1 MYFYEIE
8 LLESPRIFRACTAT
22 YTHYQ
27 NIAIMPNDRF
37 EVAIIRAGNAVY
49 EHEDDSTESIHPMQ
63 TVVIPSNKKVK
74 LYGFNEEMQVHDSIQ
89 VTGRFNFTLYNT
101 DTLKDR
107 QSIKDRVNAGKA
119 ILLPHMFS
127 LGQKYN
133 MALQLSSKVIS
144 FAHFSSPA
152 DHIRAIAAW
161 YELMSFLTETTIEA
175 MDSAP
180 QQFSP
185 GALNYTRDAK
195 IYISENY
202 SKPLQV
208 EVIANHLGISSGYL
222 HAVFKEVTG
231 LSVMDY
237 VTRYRVEQACSLI
250 SNTPMTL
257 RNIAEAVGIPDP
269 SYMSRVFKKVTG
281 LSVREYKQRKN
292 SDVKFYKKTEKSSE
306 S

>member
-1 MYFYEIE
+1 
-8 LLESPRIFRACTAT
+8 
-22 YTHYQ
+22 
-27 NIAIMPNDRF
+27 
-37 EVAIIRAGNAVY
+37 
-49 EHEDDSTESIHPMQ
+49 
-63 TVVIPSNKKVK
+63 
-74 LYGFNEEMQVHDSIQ
+74 MQVHDSIQ
-89 VTGRFNFTLYNT
+89 VTGKFKFTLHNT

-107 QSIKDRVNAGKA
+107 QTIKDRVSAGKV
-119 ILLPHMFS
+119 ILLPHIFS

-133 MALQLSSKVIS
+133 MALQISAKVIS
-144 FAHFSSPA
+144 SAQSSAPA
-152 DHIRAIAAW
+152 DHIRAIGAW
-161 YELMSFLTETTIEA
+161 YELMSFLTETTISS
-175 MDSAP
+175 MDTTP

-185 GALNYTRDAK
+185 GALHYTHDAK
-195 IYISENY
+195 VYISGNY
-202 SKPLQV
+202 AKPLQV
-208 EVIANHLGISSGYL
+208 EAIANHLGISSGYL